1 MVELL
6 MEEKAGF
13 HVEFEQRPVE
23 DREQSI
29 KQGMPVYKD
38 VEVAILTMPGAS
50 LVVDKFITDALLYEW
65 RHGDNKRKP
74 PSPHAFRAYEAWKE
88 GLEAPVEGT
97 DLRNWPGVSPAQL
110 KTCQAVHVRSLE
122 NLAEA
127 NADTI
132 RKLGMGGVALVEKA
146 KNYLKAAGNNKASE
160 EIGSMQVKLDSLI
173 ETIAKK
179 DAQIEELLEALGED
193 KPKRKKKAA

>member
-1 MVELL
+1 

-50 LVVDKFITDALLYEW
+50 LVVDKFITDELLYEW

-74 PSPHAFRAYEAWKE
+74 PSP
-88 GLEAPVEGT
+88 
-97 DLRNWPGVSPAQL
+97 
-110 KTCQAVHVRSLE
+110 QAVHVRSLE

>member
-1 MVELL
+1 MVEMM

-29 KQGMPVYKD
+29 KQGIV
-38 VEVAILTMPGAS
+38 
-50 LVVDKFITDALLYEW
+50 TDELLYEW

-97 DLRNWPGVSPAQL
+97 DLRNWPGVTPAQL
-110 KTCQAVHVRSLE
+110 KTCQGIHVRSLE
-122 NLAEA
+122 DLAEA

-132 RKLGMGGVALVEKA
+132 RKMGMGGVSLVKKA
-146 KNYLKAAGNNKASE
+146 KSYLKSAGNNKASE
-160 EIGSMQVKLDSLI
+160 EIGSMQVKLDSLV

-179 DAQIEELLEALGED
+179 DAQIDELMEELDGS
-193 KPKRKKKAA
+193 KRKRKVA